1 MGRGTVRGTAIGTG
15 IGITEEH
22 RALADSVRG
31 WLARAAPPGEVR
43 ELLDAESPAA
53 PGGRPA
59 HWKAL
64 VAQGLTGVHLPE
76 GYGGGGGGLLDLAV
90 VLEEA
95 AYASLPGPYLATTLT
110 SAVLHQVVAAG
121 AGAPAGHRS
130 SAAGTEALIGSGAP
144 VTADPLAGAL
154 RELAAGERT
163 AALALTPGTLTAT
176 PTATGH
182 RLDGTAPPVLSADAA
197 DLLLLPAATPDGE
210 RWFLVDAG
218 TAGLTVR
225 PHRSVD
231 PTRPT
236 AEVRADA
243 VSVPAHR
250 AVPIADP
257 GLVRDLAAVLLA
269 ADACGTAARSL
280 DTAVA
285 HAAVREQ
292 FGRPIGAFQAVK
304 HLCAD
309 MLVRLEQARALTWD
323 AARAVAEAA
332 EAEAAG
338 AEAAAEEAAGPQAR
352 GLVAALAAA
361 TAPEAAYT
369 CAKDAIQILGG
380 IGFTW
385 EHDAH
390 LHLRR
395 AVLARQLLGPADAH
409 RLRAARLAEAGARRE
424 LTLELPAEADRH
436 RAEARPRLA
445 AARGLAPREARRA
458 LALTGYAAPHLPA
471 PYGLDAGPV
480 RQLAIQQEMRE
491 QGIRIGDLS
500 IATWV
505 VPSLIAYG
513 TEEQRERYLPA
524 TLRGDLQWC
533 QLFSEPDAGSDLAA
547 LRTRAVRT
555 GEGWRITGQKVWT
568 SAART
573 ADHGILLARTDPDAP
588 KHRGLTYFLVDMK
601 QARGID
607 IRPLKEIT
615 GESLFN
621 EVYFDEVLLPAD
633 AVVGEVGGGWRVARN
648 TLGNE
653 RVHMA
658 DQMTFDSGL
667 EALIA
672 RSSGIDEAVR
682 ARIGALAAEAHALA
696 CVGLRTALQQ
706 VSGDEPGA
714 GASVRKLV
722 QTLHQQKVAELTL
735 ELLGPQGAVDEPA
748 DGERALHG
756 FLMSRCLTIA
766 GGTTQI
772 QLNVVAE
779 RILGLPRD

>member
-1 MGRGTVRGTAIGTG
+1 MGIGTGIGTG

-22 RALADSVRG
+22 RALAHSVRG
-31 WLARAAPPGEVR
+31 WLARAAPPGDVR
-43 ELLDAESPAA
+43 GLLDAESPAV
-53 PGGRPA
+53 PGVRPA
-59 HWKAL
+59 HWGAL
-64 VAQGLTGVHLPE
+64 AAQGLTGIHLPE
-76 GYGGGGGGLLDLAV
+76 AYGGGGGDLLDLAV

-95 AYASLPGPYLATTLT
+95 AYASLPGPYLATALVG
-110 SAVLHQVVAAG
+110 AVLRRAVSPRTG
-121 AGAPAGHRS
+121 D
-130 SAAGTEALIGSGAP
+130 L
-144 VTADPLAGAL
+144 L
-154 RELAAGERT
+154 RALAAGDRT
-163 AALALTPGTLTAT
+163 AALALAPGTLTAT
-176 PTATGH
+176 PAEGGH
-182 RLDGTAPPVLSADAA
+182 RLDGTAPPVLTAGAA
-197 DLLLLPAATPDGE
+197 DLLLLPAATADGE

-218 TAGLTVR
+218 AEGIAVR

-243 VSVPAHR
+243 VHVPAHR
-250 AVPIADP
+250 VLPLDSA
-257 GLVRDLAAVLLA
+257 LVADLAAVLLA
-269 ADACGTAARSL
+269 ADACGSAARSL
-280 DTAVA
+280 DTAVE
-285 HAAVREQ
+285 HATVREQ

-323 AARAVAEAA
+323 AARAADE
-332 EAEAAG
+332 G
-338 AEAAAEEAAGPQAR
+338 AEKTGGTGSGVR
-352 GLVAALAAA
+352 GLTAALAAA

-390 LHLRR
+390 LQLRR
-395 AVLARQLLGPADAH
+395 AVLARQLLGTADTH

-424 LTLELPAEADRH
+424 LALELPAEAAGH
-436 RAEARPRLA
+436 RAEARPHLA
-445 AARGLAPREARRA
+445 AARGLTPAGARRA
-458 LALTGYAAPHLPA
+458 LAGTGYAAPHLPA
-471 PYGLDAGPV
+471 PYGLGAGPV
-480 RQLAIQQEMRE
+480 RQLAIQQESRE
-491 QGIRIGDLS
+491 QGIRLSDLS

-555 GEGWRITGQKVWT
+555 DEGWRITGQKVWT

-601 QARGID
+601 NAAGID

-615 GESLFN
+615 GEALFN
-621 EVYFDEVLLPAD
+621 EVYFDDVLLPAD
-633 AVVGEVGGGWRVARN
+633 AVVGEVGGGWRVARD

-658 DQMTFDSGL
+658 DQMTFESGL

-672 RSSGIDEAVR
+672 RSAGLDEATR
-682 ARIGALAAEAHALA
+682 TRIGALAAEAHALA
-696 CVGLRTALQQ
+696 CVHLRTTLQQ
-706 VSGDEPGA
+706 VSGREPGA

-735 ELLGPQGAVDEPA
+735 ELLGPDGAVDEPA
-748 DGERALHG
+748 AGERALHG

>member
-1 MGRGTVRGTAIGTG
+1 MGIGTGTRTGTG

-22 RALADSVRG
+22 RALAHSVRG
-31 WLARAAPPGEVR
+31 WLARAVPPGEVR
-43 ELLDAESPAA
+43 KLLDAGSPAA
-53 PGGRPA
+53 PGVRPA
-59 HWKAL
+59 HWEAL
-64 VAQGLTGVHLPE
+64 AGQGLTGVHLPE
-76 GYGGGGGGLLDLAV
+76 EYGGGGGGLLDLAV

-95 AYASLPGPYLATTLT
+95 AYGSLPGPYLATVLVG
-110 SAVLHQVVAAG
+110 AVLDRAAGSGGAAPDRG
-121 AGAPAGHRS
+121 AGAEGVAPRRGAAPGARDLLRCI
-130 SAAGTEALIGSGAP
+130 AAGT
-144 VTADPLAGAL
+144 
-154 RELAAGERT
+154 RT

-176 PTATGH
+176 PAPAEGGH
-182 RLDGTAPPVLSADAA
+182 RLDGTAPPVLSAEAA
-197 DLLLLPAATPDGE
+197 DLLLLPAATPSGE

-218 TAGLTVR
+218 ADGLTVR

-243 VSVPAHR
+243 VHVPEHLTLPLDSA
-250 AVPIADP
+250 
-257 GLVRDLAAVLLA
+257 LVRDLAAVLLA

-280 DTAVA
+280 DTAVQ
-285 HAAVREQ
+285 HAGVREQ

-323 AARAVAEAA
+323 AARAADEQ
-332 EAEAAG
+332 
-338 AEAAAEEAAGPQAR
+338 PQVRA
-352 GLVAALAAA
+352 LTAALAAA

-369 CAKDAIQILGG
+369 CAKGAIQILGG

-390 LHLRR
+390 ISLRR
-395 AVLARQLLGPADAH
+395 AVLARQLLGAADTH
-409 RLRAARLAEAGARRE
+409 RLRAARLAEGGARRE
-424 LTLELPAEADRH
+424 LALELPAEAARH
-436 RAEARPRLA
+436 RAEARPHLA
-445 AARGLAPREARRA
+445 AARGLSPHEARRA
-458 LALTGYAAPHLPA
+458 LAATGYAAPHLPA
-471 PYGLDAGPV
+471 PYGLGAGPV
-480 RQLAIQQEMRE
+480 QQLAIQQELSE
-491 QGIRIGDLS
+491 QGVRIGDLS

-513 TEEQRERYLPA
+513 TEAQRERYLPA

-533 QLFSEPDAGSDLAA
+533 QLFSEPEAGSDLAA

-555 GEGWRITGQKVWT
+555 GEGWRITGQKIWT

-601 QARGID
+601 NTEGID

-615 GESLFN
+615 GDALFN
-621 EVYFDEVLLPAD
+621 EVYFDDVLLPAD

-672 RSSGIDEAVR
+672 RSAETDEVTR
-682 ARIGALAAEAHALA
+682 TRIGALAAEAHALA
-696 CVGLRTALQQ
+696 CIGLRTTLRQ
-706 VSGDEPGA
+706 VSGTEPGA

-722 QTLHQQKVAELTL
+722 QTVHQQKVAELTL
-735 ELLGPQGAVDEPA
+735 ELLGPAGAVDEPA
-748 DGERALHG
+748 AGERALHG

>member
-1 MGRGTVRGTAIGTG
+1 MGIGTG
-15 IGITEEH
+15 IGTGTGITEEH
-22 RALADSVRG
+22 RALAHSVRG

-43 ELLDAESPAA
+43 KLLDAGGPAA
-53 PGGRPA
+53 PGVRPA
-59 HWKAL
+59 YWEAL
-64 VAQGLTGVHLPE
+64 AGQGLTGIHLPE
-76 GYGGGGGGLLDLAV
+76 EYGGGGGGLLDLAV

-95 AYASLPGPYLATTLT
+95 AYGSLPGPYLATALVG
-110 SAVLHQVVAAG
+110 AVLGRVT
-121 AGAPAGHRS
+121 
-130 SAAGTEALIGSGAP
+130 GTGDL
-144 VTADPLAGAL
+144 L
-154 RELAAGERT
+154 RGLAAGERT
-163 AALALTPGTLTAT
+163 AALALTPGTLAAT
-176 PTATGH
+176 PAEGGH
-182 RLDGTAPPVLSADAA
+182 RLDGAAPPVLSAEAA
-197 DLLLLPAATPDGE
+197 DLLLLPAGTPTGE

-218 TAGLTVR
+218 AEGLAVR

-243 VSVPAHR
+243 VLVPAHR
-250 AVPIADP
+250 ALPLDSA
-257 GLVRDLAAVLLA
+257 LVRDLATVLLA

-280 DTAVA
+280 DTAVE
-285 HAAVREQ
+285 HARVREQ

-323 AARAVAEAA
+323 AARAADEAA
-332 EAEAAG
+332 DVPGTRAADEAARS
-338 AEAAAEEAAGPQAR
+338 ADEAARAAEEHPGVR
-352 GLVAALAAA
+352 GLTAALAAA
-361 TAPEAAYT
+361 TAPEAAYS

-390 LHLRR
+390 LQLRR
-395 AVLARQLLGPADAH
+395 AVLARQLLGPAHTH
-409 RLRAARLAEAGARRE
+409 RLRAVRLAEAGVRRE
-424 LTLELPAEADRH
+424 LTLELPAEAARH
-436 RAEARPRLA
+436 RADARPHLA
-445 AARGLAPREARRA
+445 AARGLPPRQARRA
-458 LALTGYAAPHLPA
+458 LAATGYAAPHLPA

-480 RQLAIQQEMRE
+480 QQLAIQQESRH
-491 QGIRIGDLS
+491 QGIRLSDLS

-513 TEEQRERYLPA
+513 TEAQRARYLPA

-555 GEGWRITGQKVWT
+555 DEGWRITGRKVWT

-601 QARGID
+601 NAEGID
-607 IRPLKEIT
+607 VRPLKEIT
-615 GESLFN
+615 GEALFN
-621 EVYFDEVLLPAD
+621 EVCFDDVLLPAD
-633 AVVGEVGGGWRVARN
+633 AVVGEAGGGWRVARN

-667 EALIA
+667 EVLIA
-672 RSSGIDEAVR
+672 RSAGLDDTTR

-696 CVGLRTALQQ
+696 CIGLRTTLQQ
-706 VSGDEPGA
+706 VSGLEPGA

-722 QTLHQQKVAELTL
+722 QTVHQQKVAELTL
-735 ELLGPQGAVDEPA
+735 ELLGPAGAVDEPDA
-748 DGERALHG
+748 AARALHG

>member
-1 MGRGTVRGTAIGTG
+1 MSRGTVRGTAVGTG

-22 RALADSVRG
+22 RALARSVRG
-31 WLARAAPPGEVR
+31 WLARAAPPDEVR
-43 ELLDAESPAA
+43 ALLDAGSPAA
-53 PGGRPA
+53 PGVRPA

-64 VAQGLTGVHLPE
+64 VAQGLTGIHLPE
-76 GYGGGGGGLLDLAV
+76 AYGGGGGGLLDLAV

-110 SAVLHQVVAAG
+110 SAVLHQVEAAG
-121 AGAPAGHRS
+121 AGASAG
-130 SAAGTEALIGSGAP
+130 GGAP
-144 VTADPLAGAL
+144 VTAEALVGAL
-154 RELAAGERT
+154 RELAAGDRT

-218 TAGLTVR
+218 AEGLTVR

-243 VSVPAHR
+243 VSVPADR

-257 GLVRDLAAVLLA
+257 GLVRDLAAALLA

-323 AARAVAEAA
+323 AARAVDE
-332 EAEAAG
+332 ETG
-338 AEAAAEEAAGPQAR
+338 AEAAAGEAAGVEAAGGEAAGSEAAGPQAR

-390 LHLRR
+390 LQLRR

-424 LTLELPAEADRH
+424 LALELPAEADRH
-436 RAEARPRLA
+436 RAEARPHLA

-458 LALTGYAAPHLPA
+458 LAATGYAAPHLPA

-480 RQLAIQQEMRE
+480 QQLAIQQELRE

-601 QARGID
+601 RARGID

-621 EVYFDEVLLPAD
+621 EVYFDDVLLPAD

-672 RSSGIDEAVR
+672 RSAGLGETVR

-696 CVGLRTALQQ
+696 CVGLRTTLQQ
-706 VSGDEPGA
+706 VSGNEPGA

-735 ELLGPQGAVDEPA
+735 ELLGPQGSVDEPA
-748 DGERALHG
+748 AGERALHG

>member
-1 MGRGTVRGTAIGTG
+1 MGIGTGIGTG

-22 RALADSVRG
+22 RALAHSVRG
-31 WLARAAPPGEVR
+31 WLARAAPPGDVR
-43 ELLDAESPAA
+43 KLLDAHGPATLGA
-53 PGGRPA
+53 RPA
-59 HWKAL
+59 HWEAL
-64 VAQGLTGVHLPE
+64 AAQGLTGIHLPE
-76 GYGGGGGGLLDLAV
+76 AYGGGGGGLLDLAV

-95 AYASLPGPYLATTLT
+95 AYASLPGPYLATALVG
-110 SAVLHQVVAAG
+110 AVLRRAVS
-121 AGAPAGHRS
+121 P
-130 SAAGTEALIGSGAP
+130 GTGDL
-144 VTADPLAGAL
+144 L
-154 RELAAGERT
+154 RALAAGDRT
-163 AALALTPGTLTAT
+163 AAFALTPGTLTTT
-176 PTATGH
+176 PAPGGH
-182 RLDGTAPPVLSADAA
+182 RLDGTAPPVLTGEAA
-197 DLLLLPAATPDGE
+197 DLLLLPAADASGGVL
-210 RWFLVDAG
+210 WFLVDAG
-218 TAGLTVR
+218 AEGIAVR

-243 VSVPAHR
+243 VPVPAHR
-250 AVPIADP
+250 VLPLDSA
-257 GLVRDLAAVLLA
+257 LVADLAAVLLA
-269 ADACGTAARSL
+269 ADACGSAARSL
-280 DTAVA
+280 DTAVE
-285 HAAVREQ
+285 HATVREQ

-323 AARAVAEAA
+323 AARAADEAA
-332 EAEAAG
+332 RAADEAAR
-338 AEAAAEEAAGPQAR
+338 AADEAGAAGSGGEPARPDVAGPGVR
-352 GLVAALAAA
+352 GLAAALAAA

-390 LHLRR
+390 LQLRR
-395 AVLARQLLGPADAH
+395 AVLARQLLGTADTH

-424 LTLELPAEADRH
+424 LALELPAEAAGH
-436 RAEARPRLA
+436 RAEARPHLA
-445 AARGLAPREARRA
+445 AARGLTPAGARRA
-458 LALTGYAAPHLPA
+458 LAGTGYAAPHLPA

-480 RQLAIQQEMRE
+480 RQLAIQRESRE
-491 QGIRIGDLS
+491 QGIRLSDLS

-555 GEGWRITGQKVWT
+555 DEGWRITGQKVWT

-601 QARGID
+601 NAEGID

-615 GESLFN
+615 GEALFN
-621 EVYFDEVLLPAD
+621 EVYFDDVLLPAD
-633 AVVGEVGGGWRVARN
+633 AVVGEVGGGWRVARD

-672 RSSGIDEAVR
+672 RSAGLDEATR
-682 ARIGALAAEAHALA
+682 TRIGALAAEAHALA
-696 CVGLRTALQQ
+696 CVQLRTTLQQ
-706 VSGDEPGA
+706 VSGREPGA

-735 ELLGPQGAVDEPA
+735 ELLGPEGAVDEPA
-748 DGERALHG
+748 AGQRALHG

>member
-1 MGRGTVRGTAIGTG
+1 MGRGTVRGTAVGTG

-22 RALADSVRG
+22 RALAHSVRG

-43 ELLDAESPAA
+43 ELLDAGSPAA
-53 PGGRPA
+53 PGARPA

-64 VAQGLTGVHLPE
+64 VAQGLTGIHLPE

-110 SAVLHQVVAAG
+110 SAVLHRVVAAQ
-121 AGAPAGHRS
+121 AGASAAHRS
-130 SAAGTEALIGSGAP
+130 SGAGGGAT
-144 VTADPLAGAL
+144 VTAETLAGVL
-154 RELAAGERT
+154 RELAAGDRT
-163 AALALTPGTLTAT
+163 AALALAPGTLTAT
-176 PTATGH
+176 PVEGGH

-218 TAGLTVR
+218 AEGLTVR

-243 VSVPAHR
+243 VSVPADR
-250 AVPIADP
+250 AVPVADP
-257 GLVRDLAAVLLA
+257 GIARDLAAALLA

-323 AARAVAEAA
+323 AARAVDEETGAEVTVDERAGA
-332 EAEAAG
+332 DGTGAAG
-338 AEAAAEEAAGPQAR
+338 TGAEPR

-369 CAKDAIQILGG
+369 CAKDALQILGG

-395 AVLARQLLGPADAH
+395 AVLARQLLGPADTH
-409 RLRAARLAEAGARRE
+409 RLRAARLAEAGSRRE

-436 RAEARPRLA
+436 RAEARPHLA

-458 LALTGYAAPHLPA
+458 LAATGYAAPHLPA

-480 RQLAIQQEMRE
+480 QQLAIQQELRE

-601 QARGID
+601 KARGID

-621 EVYFDEVLLPAD
+621 EVYFDDVLLPAD

-658 DQMTFDSGL
+658 DQVTFDSGL

-672 RSSGIDEAVR
+672 RSDGLDEAVR
-682 ARIGALAAEAHALA
+682 ARIGALAGEAHALA
-696 CVGLRTALQQ
+696 CIGLRTTLQQ
-706 VSGDEPGA
+706 VSGREPGA

-748 DGERALHG
+748 AGERALHG

-779 RILGLPRD
+779 RVLGLPRD